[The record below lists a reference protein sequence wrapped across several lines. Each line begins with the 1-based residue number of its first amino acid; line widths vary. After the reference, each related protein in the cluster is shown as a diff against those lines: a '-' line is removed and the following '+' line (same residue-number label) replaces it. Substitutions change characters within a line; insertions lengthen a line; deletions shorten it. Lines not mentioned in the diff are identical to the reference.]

1 MFTLNCIYKG
11 LRKFWACKVVV
22 ILLVCLLANEL
33 RYYWILFD
41 MLSLRILFSVRKILI
56 KSIFCPWCIASF
68 SRSDFFPNRNAYGDQ
83 DLRTFIIKIT
93 MLQYILNPNV
103 FYECYPN
110 LIETS
115 LDEHVPLFGYFFHN
129 YENLP
134 PVSLKLIA
142 NHNQI
147 NQE

>member
-1 MFTLNCIYKG
+1 
-11 LRKFWACKVVV
+11 
-22 ILLVCLLANEL
+22 
-33 RYYWILFD
+33 
-41 MLSLRILFSVRKILI
+41 
-56 KSIFCPWCIASF
+56 
-68 SRSDFFPNRNAYGDQ
+68 
-83 DLRTFIIKIT
+83 
-93 MLQYILNPNV
+93 MLQYMLNPNV

-115 LDEHVPLFGYFFHN
+115 LDEHVPLFGYFFQN

-134 PVSLKLIA
+134 PVSLNLIA